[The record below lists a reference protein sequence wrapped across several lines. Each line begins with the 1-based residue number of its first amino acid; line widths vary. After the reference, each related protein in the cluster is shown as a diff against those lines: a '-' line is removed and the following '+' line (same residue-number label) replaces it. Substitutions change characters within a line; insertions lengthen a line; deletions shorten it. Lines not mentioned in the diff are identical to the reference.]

1 METEI
6 KDNTMGHL
14 VYKIDLVN
22 GERIK
27 TPIKEYKKLYNAKN
41 ACYRLHEK
49 NPEEAYAVESEND

>member
-1 METEI
+1 MVMEI
-6 KDNTMGHL
+6 KDKDMKYI
-14 VYKIDLVN
+14 VCKIDLVN

-27 TPIKEYKKLYNAKN
+27 TPIKKYKMISCAKN